1 MGAPLQV
8 LPLHGG
14 HPDVSTT
21 GATPAVLDTLLSTLC
36 ASQQPRN
43 AFTAFTVAANNNV
56 LLSGDTVAQLMS
68 SQLQDLVSLAAVFDY
83 AVRFDRLFDYGVRD
97 RVVDVLAS
105 LPDTSVLEPLVDSIG
120 RHGDPAGTRNGANTL
135 LGAFGKVCVCVHD
148 KARVCTFPTSLLW
161 VCPPV
166 CPCART
172 QAVSCCTCTVV
183 YRVVLRV
190 VAPFARTRWVCSL
203 SVCVWQA
210 RNFTLAFKVWE
221 IMRLSALVPEANA
234 CSLVR
239 TNFGRAFPLVV
250 CRLAASSS
258 PLLLSARAF
267 FL

>member
-135 LGAFGKVCVCVHD
+135 LGAFGKVCVCVCARQGTCVCAPSPHHCCGSVHLF
-148 KARVCTFPTSLLW
+148 ARVH
-161 VCPPV
+161 
-166 CPCART
+166 AR
-172 QAVSCCTCTVV
+172 
-183 YRVVLRV
+183 
-190 VAPFARTRWVCSL
+190 
-203 SVCVWQA
+203 
-210 RNFTLAFKVWE
+210 
-221 IMRLSALVPEANA
+221 RLSPV
-234 CSLVR
+234 
-239 TNFGRAFPLVV
+239 
-250 CRLAASSS
+250 
-258 PLLLSARAF
+258 ARA
-267 FL
+267 L